1 MLLPSNSSAFTR
13 LTNSREAITAGG
25 QRPGI
30 VSVPPD
36 SLLGTLA
43 LNGLKRRV
51 TPRRIREASGHTLA
65 LSRAVDCRIQVLQEG
80 EVRVVRIAGSLSD
93 AQVPD
98 LLIACGQA
106 AGPVRVDLTDVMT
119 IDAIGVDALRRVRKA
134 GAQLVG
140 ISKYLRLK
148 LESRRSRHSS

>member
-1 MLLPSNSSAFTR
+1 M
-13 LTNSREAITAGG
+13 
-25 QRPGI
+25 
-30 VSVPPD
+30 
-36 SLLGTLA
+36 
-43 LNGLKRRV
+43 
-51 TPRRIREASGHTLA
+51 
-65 LSRAVDCRIQVLQEG
+65 LQEG

-93 AQVPD
+93 AHVPD

-106 AGPVRVDLTDVMT
+106 PGPVRVDLTDVMT

>member
-1 MLLPSNSSAFTR
+1 MSLPATPPRSPASRTAERRSRQAVSARASRVSSQI
-13 LTNSREAITAGG
+13 LW
-25 QRPGI
+25 
-30 VSVPPD
+30 
-36 SLLGTLA
+36 GTLA

-51 TPRRIREASGHTLA
+51 TPRRILEASGHTLA

-140 ISKYLRLK
+140 VSNHLQLK
-148 LESRRSRHSS
+148 LESRGSWHTS